1 MVDCYD
7 DLTARRIYHTP
18 QPHAEAVLRI
28 LAGSGSQFDPQVVE
42 AFAEVA
48 DDFALIA
55 ERHADDDEV
64 LELQRLEEAVAEN
77 IELAP
82 RQS

>member
-1 MVDCYD
+1 M
-7 DLTARRIYHTP
+7 
-18 QPHAEAVLRI
+18 LRI

-64 LELQRLEEAVAEN
+64 LELELQRLEEAVAEN
-77 IELAP
+77 IELSP
-82 RQS
+82 HRP